1 MFSVVII
8 ILVVIGAALGS
19 FLNVLIWRLPRK
31 ESIVYP
37 SSHCG
42 DCGKPIPLWWNIP
55 IISWILLGGKCKHC
69 GARIHWHHLLVEIIA
84 PSLLIVLFLQYGL
97 FNVVFFK
104 YALLAL
110 WMIPIFFIDAFHQ
123 IIPHK
128 LSIPLIPVG
137 LAFALFAKSDVGI
150 VNAAVSGGV
159 MFGFLLLL
167 AYGYRIAR
175 KVDGLGGGDIWLLTG
190 VATFLGLISL
200 PFVVLLASLM
210 GIVYFLVAVRDTNKV
225 FAFGNFIALSVLIW
239 ICLGGESILGYLPI

>member
-1 MFSVVII
+1 
-8 ILVVIGAALGS
+8 
-19 FLNVLIWRLPRK
+19 
-31 ESIVYP
+31 
-37 SSHCG
+37 
-42 DCGKPIPLWWNIP
+42 
-55 IISWILLGGKCKHC
+55 
-69 GARIHWHHLLVEIIA
+69 
-84 PSLLIVLFLQYGL
+84 
-97 FNVVFFK
+97 
-104 YALLAL
+104 
-110 WMIPIFFIDAFHQ
+110 MIPIFFIDAFHQ

-200 PFVVLLASLM
+200 PYVVLLASLM

>member
-1 MFSVVII
+1 
-8 ILVVIGAALGS
+8 
-19 FLNVLIWRLPRK
+19 
-31 ESIVYP
+31 
-37 SSHCG
+37 
-42 DCGKPIPLWWNIP
+42 
-55 IISWILLGGKCKHC
+55 
-69 GARIHWHHLLVEIIA
+69 
-84 PSLLIVLFLQYGL
+84 
-97 FNVVFFK
+97 
-104 YALLAL
+104 
-110 WMIPIFFIDAFHQ
+110 
-123 IIPHK
+123 
-128 LSIPLIPVG
+128 
-137 LAFALFAKSDVGI
+137 
-150 VNAAVSGGV
+150 